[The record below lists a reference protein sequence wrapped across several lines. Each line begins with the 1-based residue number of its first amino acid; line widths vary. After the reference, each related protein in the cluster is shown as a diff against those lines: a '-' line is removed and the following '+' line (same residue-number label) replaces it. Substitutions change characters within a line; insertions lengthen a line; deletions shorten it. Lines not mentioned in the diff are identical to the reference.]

1 MLFLLFPYIVGI
13 RSYDKFLFDDCLLV
27 IDWNVLYVIY
37 WFMSFV
43 DYIDTYSYNLKG
55 TNVDVLN
62 DNAILSNIST
72 FLILLLSLLLYFEL
86 FLTSFSLTS
95 FNIEYK
101 SVSIFIYL
109 FLLLFYKF
117 SFIYSIV
124 YCHFSTSYY
133 TLALL
138 YLFSFYPNPYGRNF
152 LLLLLFS
159 LIIFSLYLTLVGVFL
174 NPI

>member
-1 MLFLLFPYIVGI
+1 
-13 RSYDKFLFDDCLLV
+13 
-27 IDWNVLYVIY
+27 
-37 WFMSFV
+37 MSFV
-43 DYIDTYSYNLKG
+43 DYIDTYSYNLNG

-72 FLILLLSLLLYFEL
+72 FLILLLSLFEL

-109 FLLLFYKF
+109 SLLLFYKF

-159 LIIFSLYLTLVGVFL
+159 LIIFLFYNYLTLVGVFL